1 MEFARLKPV
10 TQCLLGFLGVLLCGC
25 SGNLQDSVE
34 QAVQREP
41 EYVKSKTLPRLEVPP
56 DLVLP
61 EGGSQLEV
69 PGEEDGT
76 TYSEYARAEQRPATA
91 SLAPVLPENP
101 KVHVKR
107 AGDERWLVVQ
117 GVPSAVWPRAREF
130 WLENGFLIE
139 TEDPKIGILE
149 TGWAE
154 NRADIPQGWIRSML
168 EKVSKSLYSALTR
181 DKYRMRLE
189 AGAESN
195 TTEIYISHRGAE
207 QVTQGETWVWQP
219 RPSDPGLEAA
229 MLSRML
235 TFLGTEKEIA
245 DRMVASA
252 PSREERAS
260 VVRDPEGGTRLALQ
274 DDFSRAWRR
283 TGLALDRAGFTV
295 QDRDR
300 SRGIYYVRY
309 IDPVKDV
316 RGDSSPGFFS
326 KLKFWGDDETAADN
340 NFLISLRQPLS
351 AAEATTEVVVLDQD
365 GNRDNGATAERILAV
380 LHEQLK

>member
-1 MEFARLKPV
+1 M
-10 TQCLLGFLGVLLCGC
+10 LCGC

-41 EYVKSKTLPRLEVPP
+41 EYVKSKSLPRLEVPP

-61 EGGSQLEV
+61 QGRSQLEV
-69 PGEEDGT
+69 PGEEDGGT
-76 TYSEYARAEQRPATA
+76 TFSEYTRTEQGPTTA

-101 KVHVKR
+101 EIRVER
-107 AGDERWLVVQ
+107 AGDERWLVVR
-117 GVPSAVWPRAREF
+117 GTPSAVWPRAREF
-130 WLENGFLIE
+130 WLENGFLVE
-139 TEDPKIGILE
+139 TEDPQIGILE

-168 EKVSKSLYSALTR
+168 EKVSKSLYSSLTR
-181 DKYRMRLE
+181 DKFRMRLE
-189 AGAESN
+189 SGVERG

-207 QVTQGETWVWQP
+207 QVTQADTWVWQP
-219 RPSDPGLEAA
+219 RPADPGLEAV
-229 MLSRML
+229 MLSRMM
-235 TFLGTEKEIA
+235 TFLGTDKE
-245 DRMVASA
+245 VAERLVGSI
-252 PSREERAS
+252 PSREERAL
-260 VVRDPEGGTRLALQ
+260 VVRDADGGTRLALQ

-300 SRGIYYVRY
+300 TRGIYFVRY

-326 KLKFWGDDETAADN
+326 KLKFWGDDEPSADTR
-340 NFLISLRQPLS
+340 FLISLRQPLS
-351 AAEATTEVVVLDQD
+351 ADESTTEVVVLDQD